1 MRILISG
8 GGTGGHVYPA
18 IAIANAIKS
27 KIPTVEI
34 LFVGAEGKLEMEKVP
49 KAGYPIKGL
58 WISGLQRSLSKR
70 NLSFPFKLI
79 NSLYRS
85 FKIINEFK
93 PDAVVGVGGY
103 ASGPILQVA
112 AMKNI
117 PSLIQEQNGYPG
129 ITNKIL
135 AGKVDKI
142 CVAYEGMDRFF
153 PEEKIIFTGNPVRQ
167 DLYKST
173 VDRNEAKAS
182 FGIQNDHKTVLI
194 FGGSLGARQIN
205 ESVEGAIDMIKK
217 HEEINFIW
225 QVGKM
230 YFDEFNCG
238 VVAALPNVTVLP
250 FIERMDFAYAAA
262 DAVVCRAG
270 ALTISEIA
278 LINKP
283 AILVP
288 SPHVAED
295 HQTKNAMALVDH
307 GAALMVRDAEAKE
320 KMIPTVLDL
329 IADEKMQSQLTKNLA
344 TMGRPHATDD
354 IADLV
359 IGLAKGNK

>member
-307 GAALMVRDAEAKE
+307 GAALMVRDVEAKE